1 MDLFLLLATLDFF
14 WRYFEA
20 LQSLFLSLVKPA
32 VNLNTAVTSTAFTSA
47 WTRTHV
53 VHSPELP
60 ATREAMGVGQDC
72 PEWCKNFKKGPR
84 QEEGKQDFELRWVTS
99 NMRHNFRA
107 ESCVWASLVLMLIHR
122 EPGFAVT
129 EQKLACRYRGL
140 CLWLAQINKDLYPG
154 KNWRYF

>member
-1 MDLFLLLATLDFF
+1 M
-14 WRYFEA
+14 
-20 LQSLFLSLVKPA
+20 SPVKPA

-154 KNWRYF
+154 KN